1 MAHIAAV
8 PAGRIHL
15 LRVTCG
21 DDCVR
26 APGKSLAPTVTVEGR
41 KEDGNGDAMVVFICF
56 YLVCGLEHGFYGVVF
71 IVFSFFILIADW
83 WFKPCFIFHSIWDII
98 LPIDDFCSEWFKA
111 PSRIGFF
118 SKDDDLTIRTGD
130 FIQMASF

>member
-71 IVFSFFILIADW
+71 IVVSFLF
-83 WFKPCFIFHSIWDII
+83 
-98 LPIDDFCSEWFKA
+98 
-111 PSRIGFF
+111 
-118 SKDDDLTIRTGD
+118 
-130 FIQMASF
+130 Q